1 MLHVGHA
8 AEHRKHTFGSS
19 GVTES
24 PRSHAVVGTALLV
37 LLLDVLVD
45 LSESAAEQWLH
56 YHHRYVTLMQFVVE
70 IFGIGVARIA
80 RLGMLP
86 VEIVHLYLHE
96 VPANLALVL
105 HLQKMVKYLHISVI
119 GESEITYIA
128 FLALILKEIEHA
140 VVDEAVVKLL
150 YTTHSHTMKQHVV
163 DIVDLQ
169 LLQRFAVYVD

>member
-1 MLHVGHA
+1 M
-8 AEHRKHTFGSS
+8 
-19 GVTES
+19 
-24 PRSHAVVGTALLV
+24 
-37 LLLDVLVD
+37 LVD